1 MGISHA
7 RTQKLFSSEGS
18 NFDNTFLFINLCV
31 FIVDE
36 GREDPNTT
44 INESSS
50 ALQQNAIKMA
60 FRWFAYDD
68 LTFNPGY
75 VAL

>member
-1 MGISHA
+1 MHEPKSFFL
-7 RTQKLFSSEGS
+7 QKGPTLTTLF
-18 NFDNTFLFINLCV
+18 FLSFCV
-31 FIVDE
+31 FFFFVDE

-50 ALQQNAIKMA
+50 ALQRNAIKMA
-60 FRWFAYDD
+60 FRWFADDD

>member
-1 MGISHA
+1 MGLVWAYHMHEPKSFFL
-7 RTQKLFSSEGS
+7 QKGPTLTTLF
-18 NFDNTFLFINLCV
+18 FINLCV

-50 ALQQNAIKMA
+50 ALQRNAIKIA
-60 FRWFAYDD
+60 FRWFADDD
-68 LTFNPGY
+68 L
-75 VAL
+75 